1 MALKKLEQKPE
12 PEFSRPLEVARIPAG
27 GSTEKIVATT
37 EECARLAKR
46 LDLPAI
52 HELKAELFAKPWRGG
67 GLKVTGEIIADLEQV
82 SVISLEA
89 FRHDARLPVERYFL
103 PRPPAE
109 DDSEANDIDA
119 IVGGHID
126 LGEVVAE
133 TLALELDPYPRKPGE
148 TFPSTDDA
156 EEETQSRAFSGLA
169 ALNPQN
175 NKRK

>member
-1 MALKKLEQKPE
+1 MVMKE
-12 PEFSRPLEVARIPAG
+12 PAHEFSRPLDVARVSAG
-27 GSTEKIVATT
+27 GSTEKIAATI

-46 LDLPAI
+46 LGLPAI
-52 HELKAELFAKPWRGG
+52 HTLRAELLAKSWRGG
-67 GLKVTGEIIADLEQV
+67 GLKVTGELSADLEQM

-89 FRHDARLPVERYFL
+89 FRQEVRIPIERYFHFK
-103 PRPPAE
+103 PPTE
-109 DDSEANDIDA
+109 DDSEAEDVDA

-148 TFPSTDDA
+148 TFASTEDA
-156 EEETQSRAFSGLA
+156 GVEAERGAFAQLKV
-169 ALNPQN
+169 LNPQN

>member
-1 MALKKLEQKPE
+1 MVLKE
-12 PEFSRPLEVARIPAG
+12 PPREFSRPLDVARVAAH
-27 GSTEKIVATT
+27 GSTEHIAATAQ
-37 EECARLAKR
+37 ECAKLAKR

-52 HELKAELFAKPWRGG
+52 HELKAELLAKPWRGG
-67 GLKVTGEIIADLEQV
+67 GLKVTGELAADLEQI

-89 FRHDARLPVERYFL
+89 FRQDVRLPIERYFL
-103 PRPPAE
+103 PKPPAM

-119 IVGGHID
+119 IVAGYID

-148 TFPSTDDA
+148 TFASTEDTGA
-156 EEETQSRAFSGLA
+156 EAESRAFSGLKV
-169 ALNPQN
+169 LNPQN